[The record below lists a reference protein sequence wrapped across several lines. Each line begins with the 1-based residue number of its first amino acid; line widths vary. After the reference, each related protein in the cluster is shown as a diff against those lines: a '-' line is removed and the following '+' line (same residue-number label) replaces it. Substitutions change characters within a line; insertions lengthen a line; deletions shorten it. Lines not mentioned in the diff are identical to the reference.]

1 MENEKTKINEEKRE
15 YLSAIFLLQGLFIGV
30 LLIAVYIIK
39 IFFPSLYT
47 PIKEWTSDKFYQ
59 NTSIEQIFDN
69 GEYSNFSENEYS
81 VY

>member
-1 MENEKTKINEEKRE
+1 MENEKTKINEEKRD

-39 IFFPSLYT
+39 NFFPSLYL